1 MSYDINTIMFIKKII
16 IKKKKLTKL
25 NGNTETTSVGLL
37 IPKQEVLL
45 DLDKH
50 YRFEIYIHE
59 VEDND
64 NSV

>member
-1 MSYDINTIMFIKKII
+1 MFIKKII
-16 IKKKKLTKL
+16 IKNKKLTKL
-25 NGNTETTSVGLL
+25 NGNTATTSVGLL

-59 VEDND
+59 VDNND
-64 NSV
+64 NQI